1 MPSLRQSDAMLSSPR
16 SPSSTILG
24 LLALSLSAVPALADA
39 GCEGADSATSLTV
52 QVSGMTSAR
61 GEIAIT
67 VYGSDSKK
75 FLAPKGKL
83 LRVRPKTVAPTT
95 HACFNLPGPGTYAVA
110 VYHDANANEDFDRSV
125 LGMPAEGFGFSNDA
139 PTRFGLP
146 AFEAVRFS
154 VETGLNLI
162 PIKLRYLK

>member
-1 MPSLRQSDAMLSSPR
+1 MKAPTAILAP
-16 SPSSTILG
+16 ILG
-24 LLALSLSAVPALADA
+24 LLGLGLFAAPALADSA
-39 GCEGADSATSLTV
+39 CEGPDSGTTLAV

-61 GEIAIT
+61 GEVAIT
-67 VYGSDSKK
+67 VYGSDPKR

-83 LRVRPKTVAPTT
+83 LRVRPKTATPATQT
-95 HACFNLPGPGTYAVA
+95 CFNLPGPGTYAVA

-146 AFEAVRFS
+146 AFEAVRFT
-154 VETGLNLI
+154 VKPGANLVR
-162 PIKLRYLK
+162 IKLRYLK